1 MFYPEAQA
9 GVRKTHLCQAL
20 FPEVLG
26 DGHERTVGS
35 ENQFRCV
42 MWARAELSF
51 PQKGACGVSGRSE
64 GISLSSTDLTNIP
77 LANTCPL
84 KP

>member
-1 MFYPEAQA
+1 M
-9 GVRKTHLCQAL
+9 
-20 FPEVLG
+20 
-26 DGHERTVGS
+26 GS